1 MSNLGPGNH
10 RAWRGLL
17 ALAALLT
24 LLVAVSL
31 FSSRLL
37 PRCTGPAAPPVLSD
51 SIARL
56 DSIVSERAKDDS
68 IARAE
73 RRKDRRSSRPK
84 KSSAPRRPSR
94 KSAVSAATDTIPP
107 DSPHNHPISSH

>member
-10 RAWRGLL
+10 RAWRGML

-24 LLVAVSL
+24 LLVAFSL

-37 PRCTGPAAPPVLSD
+37 PHCTGSDAPPYLSD
-51 SIARL
+51 SIVRL
-56 DSIVSERAKDDS
+56 DSIVRERAKADS

-73 RRKDRRSSRPK
+73 RRNFRRASRPK
-84 KSSAPRRPSR
+84 KSAAPRRSSR
-94 KSAVSAATDTIPP
+94 KSAATADTFPP